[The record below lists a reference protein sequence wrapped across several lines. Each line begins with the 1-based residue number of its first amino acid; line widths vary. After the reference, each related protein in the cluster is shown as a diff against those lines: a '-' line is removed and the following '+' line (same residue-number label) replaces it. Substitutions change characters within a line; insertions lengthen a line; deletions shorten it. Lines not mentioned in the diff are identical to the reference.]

1 MLLCAVQPCF
11 QSLQRK
17 GWKAWLLIGPRLL
30 PRRRVPGVASSRLK
44 EEWRSCMQPLPCV
57 HHDEL
62 EVGTLHL
69 QFSLA
74 PATWSVRDTNPI
86 VPAAAAWPYD
96 NGSREHH
103 LTSETQCRLGQI
115 ATRGHIPRTA
125 SRRVETAIAHTHWST
140 SDLLVLEHISIRE
153 IFWST

>member
-1 MLLCAVQPCF
+1 
-11 QSLQRK
+11 
-17 GWKAWLLIGPRLL
+17 
-30 PRRRVPGVASSRLK
+30 
-44 EEWRSCMQPLPCV
+44 MQPLPCV

-74 PATWSVRDTNPI
+74 PATRSVRDTNLI
-86 VPAAAAWPYD
+86 VPAVAAAAWPYD
-96 NGSREHH
+96 NGSWEHH

-115 ATRGHIPRTA
+115 ATRSRIPRTA
-125 SRRVETAIAHTHWST
+125 SRRVETAIAHTHWFT

-153 IFWST
+153 IF